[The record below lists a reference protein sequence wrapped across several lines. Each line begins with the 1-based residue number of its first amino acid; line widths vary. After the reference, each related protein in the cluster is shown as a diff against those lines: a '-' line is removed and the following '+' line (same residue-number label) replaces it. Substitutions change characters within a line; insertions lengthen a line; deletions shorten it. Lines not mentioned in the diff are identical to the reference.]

1 MIPTPLSTP
10 LPEIVAPE
18 PPPRP
23 RRRWGW
29 FIAALVSLAV
39 LVLAVATSFAHF
51 GGAYAMTSWAAASSV
66 AGQETITA
74 KKAADIETRLAKLR
88 PQGVYLT
95 VDTYRNRLRVWKDG
109 EMLRE
114 AICSTGTG
122 IVLRDPRNGKQWIF
136 DTPLGERTILS
147 KTKNPVWSKPDWAF
161 IEEGYLPP
169 PPGSPDRF
177 DNISLGDFALY
188 MQEHYIIHGTIFKTL
203 LGQRVTHGCVR
214 LGDADLE
221 YVYKTVPVGARVFL
235 Y

>member
-1 MIPTPLSTP
+1 MIPSSSTP
-10 LPEIVAPE
+10 LPELAP
-18 PPPRP
+18 PAAPPRP

-29 FIAALVSLAV
+29 LLAAVVSLAV

-51 GGAYAMTSWAAASSV
+51 GGAYALAPWAAASSV
-66 AGQETITA
+66 AGQETITV
-74 KKAADIETRLAKLR
+74 KKATAIEARLAEMR
-88 PQGVYLT
+88 PRGVYVT
-95 VDTYRNRLRVWKDG
+95 VDTYRNRLRVWKNG

-122 IVLRDPRNGKQWIF
+122 IVLRDPRNGRQWIF
-136 DTPLGERTILS
+136 DTPLGERSIIS
-147 KTKNPVWSKPDWAF
+147 KTRNPVWSKPDWAF

-177 DNISLGDFALY
+177 DSISLGDYALY

-203 LGQRVTHGCVR
+203 LGQRVTHGCIR